1 MCSVGQFVDS
11 TFFSVLLRFDRSL
24 KSSQLVEGRPIVFFV
39 EVFKPSF
46 SIVKDTGTLSHLS
59 NFWKNLVSF
68 PLTCCHFFL
77 NSDTNLPMACFRLFG
92 KMYGCFNF
100 FDTSISTMSVTTL
113 IFSFNT
119 DFTNMKI
126 SSLVKEISSV
136 LSRGSVENGKITSIE
151 ELSLPISYKQ
161 YFRRENYEK
170 LQKVHTSS
178 HKNYNR
184 NRSRS

>member
-1 MCSVGQFVDS
+1 M
-11 TFFSVLLRFDRSL
+11 FS
-24 KSSQLVEGRPIVFFV
+24 V

-46 SIVKDTGTLSHLS
+46 SIVKDTGTLSHSS

-68 PLTCCHFFL
+68 LLTCCHLFL
-77 NSDTNLPMACFRLFG
+77 NSDTNLPMASFRLFG

-100 FDTSISTMSVTTL
+100 FDTSISIMSVTTL

-136 LSRGSVENGKITSIE
+136 LSRGSIENGKITLIE

-170 LQKVHTSS
+170 LQKVHTSL